1 MQKKEYDA
9 IKKFNE
15 KLEIEL
21 QTKFKRP
28 HTAND
33 WRLALQLVGRYSIF
47 DYIEYLVESDKKKYG
62 EFSKLDDMDLKIIAE
77 EFLQKRDGSLKK

>member
-1 MQKKEYDA
+1 MHKKEYEKL
-9 IKKFNE
+9 KKFNE

-21 QTKFKRP
+21 QEKFKRP

-77 EFLQKRDGSLKK
+77 EFLQEQDRSLKK

>member
-1 MQKKEYDA
+1 MNKKEYDT
-9 IKKFNE
+9 IKKVDE
-15 KLEIEL
+15 KLEIDL
-21 QTKFKRP
+21 QEKFKRP

-62 EFSKLDDMDLKIIAE
+62 EFSKLDEIDLKIIAE
-77 EFLQKRDGSLKK
+77 EFLQGSYASN